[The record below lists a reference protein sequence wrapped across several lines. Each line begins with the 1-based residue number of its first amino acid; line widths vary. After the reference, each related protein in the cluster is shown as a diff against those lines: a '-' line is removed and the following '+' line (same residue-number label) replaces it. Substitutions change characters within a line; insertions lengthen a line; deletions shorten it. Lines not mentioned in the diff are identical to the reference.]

1 MKKFTFIN
9 LDYQPK
15 RLKLLG
21 GKIGTFAV
29 IRDKDL
35 SNQDFSDRI
44 LTNIIFVNCNLQN
57 CDFNSIDSESLKF
70 YNCDLTKSS
79 FINAKLRNITF
90 SKCTG
95 EGVLFTTSIQDSPIY
110 YHSNFSNSIFHRS
123 TLLNLRGQYVSFCNV
138 DFTTANI
145 IGTFVL
151 IGNFKGADAKPE
163 AGFRTKK
170 GGEDYYQVPVCQ
182 QDCRN
187 NPAYCKQPC
196 ACNTNPDKIVMPV
209 KFKLN
214 NKEV

>member
-21 GKIGTFAV
+21 SKIETFAV

-57 CDFNSIDSESLKF
+57 CNFNSINSENLKF
-70 YNCDLTKSS
+70 YSCDLTNST
-79 FINAKLRNITF
+79 FVCAKLDKPTF

-95 EGVLFTTSIQDSPIY
+95 EGTLFTESIQDSPIY
-110 YHSNFSNSIFHRS
+110 YHSNFSNSIFHGS
-123 TLLNLRGQYVSFCNV
+123 ILLNLRGQYATFCNV
-138 DFTTANI
+138 DFTTSSIN
-145 IGTFVL
+145 GTFVL

-170 GGEDYYQVPVCQ
+170 GGGEYYKVPVCK
-182 QDCRN
+182 QDCKTD
-187 NPAYCKQPC
+187 PTYCKQPC
-196 ACNTNPDKIVMPV
+196 ACNTNPDKTVMPV
-209 KFKLN
+209 KFSKH
-214 NKEV
+214 